1 MTKLMS
7 YKYTINSSSQ
17 MFTISS
23 FSTFSSFIFSD
34 HISLKYYYIFSFY
47 KVTNFTIKKSP
58 HPLKEIFCKYQL
70 PVT

>member
-1 MTKLMS
+1 
-7 YKYTINSSSQ
+7 

-34 HISLKYYYIFSFY
+34 HISLKYYYIFSLY

-58 HPLKEIFCKYQL
+58 HPLKEIFYRYQL